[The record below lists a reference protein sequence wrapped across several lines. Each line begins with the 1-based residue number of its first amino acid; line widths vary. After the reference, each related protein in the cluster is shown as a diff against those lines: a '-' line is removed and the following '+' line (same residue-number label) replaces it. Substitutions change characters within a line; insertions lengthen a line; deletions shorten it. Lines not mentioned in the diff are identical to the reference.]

1 MLPARRPFPD
11 ELACSA
17 VFRCSRQFNIPTK
30 RLARIYLG
38 RDGWRPSFLGAS
50 PLQEMARLFRLP
62 PEDLLWQH
70 TVFPYAT
77 ATLREEYYDR
87 ALANAF
93 GSSLDARGLG
103 AVTQNVSGGL
113 AFRKY
118 CRYCAEEER
127 ARYLTSYW
135 HRSHNLP
142 AVWVCE
148 RHGCFLWQSS
158 IAVTSSGAIDKSMP
172 HECSGQRIARS
183 SPSQALLRVAQLSL
197 QWLRRD
203 RNAGSFMEPTEYRA
217 LAIANDWVSSDRP
230 INLELLTKSL
240 ISTFSQRFLSNCGLP
255 IGSALWAGLMLR
267 PSIDV
272 EFAPVK
278 HALLQTVL
286 GQPRPP
292 NLPRLD
298 HISSGPSG
306 SSAKVLDDFYSR
318 AAGQQLRKLIVAGD
332 VVTTEA
338 FLRSAGCWGTYKH
351 RGHELPK
358 LRAVVREFRGS
369 NTTVKRLRPG
379 KTLFGKAARE
389 PSTMGLGQSPLP

>member
-70 TVFPYAT
+70 TAFPYAT

-103 AVTQNVSGGL
+103 AVTQNVSTGL
-113 AFRKY
+113 AFRRY
-118 CRYCAEEER
+118 CRHCAAEER
-127 ARYLTSYW
+127 ATYLASYW
-135 HRSHNLP
+135 RRSHNLP
-142 AVWVCE
+142 GVWVCE
-148 RHGCFLWQSS
+148 RHGCFLWQSTLP
-158 IAVTSSGAIDKSMP
+158 IGSSGALDKAMP
-172 HECSGQRIARS
+172 HECSGRPMARGR
-183 SPSQALLRVAQLSL
+183 PSEALMRVAQLSL
-197 QWLRRD
+197 QWLRRA
-203 RNAGSFMEPTEYRA
+203 RTPGSFMVPTEYRLSA
-217 LAIANDWVSSDRP
+217 VTNDWVSGDRP

-240 ISTFSQRFLSNCGLP
+240 TATFSQRFLSDCGLP
-255 IGSALWAGLMLR
+255 SGLAHWAGLMLR

-272 EFAPVK
+272 EFVPVK
-278 HALLQTVL
+278 HALLQTML

-318 AAGQQLRKLIVAGD
+318 AARQQLRKLIVAGD
-332 VVTTEA
+332 VLTTEA

-351 RGHELPK
+351 RGPELPK

-369 NTTVKRLRPG
+369 NATVKRLRPG
-379 KTLFGKAARE
+379 KTLFRKAARE
-389 PSTMGLGQSPLP
+389 PSTMGLGQPPLP